1 MITLK
6 EIESIEFKKAGMS
19 GYKAVEV
26 EAFVDSVIEFTKSQA
41 KQIEELEEKLY
52 ALADK
57 VEEYRAD
64 EESIKD
70 TVISAKKIAEKILLD
85 AKTKAEGFLA
95 EADKKAVEIVGDAE
109 KKSILEADRLNKLKQ
124 EISDFKT
131 TILSLYKTHLESI
144 SKLPNSPES
153 REEIKED
160 SAEIA
165 EDMKEIESESS
176 I

>member
-19 GYKAVEV
+19 GYKASEV
-26 EAFVDSVIEFTKSQA
+26 EAFVDSVIEFAKAQT
-41 KQIEELEEKLY
+41 KQIEDLEGKLY

-57 VEEYRAD
+57 VEEYRSD

-70 TVISAKKIAEKILLD
+70 TVISAKKIAEKILID
-85 AKTKAEGFLA
+85 AKTKAEGFIA
-95 EADKKAVEIVGDAE
+95 EADKKAVMIVGDAE
-109 KKSILEADRLNKLKQ
+109 RKAIAEADKLNKLKQ

-131 TILSLYKTHLESI
+131 TVLSLYKSHLESI
-144 SKLPNSPES
+144 SKLPNSPEA

-160 SAEIA
+160 NAEIA
-165 EDMKEIESESS
+165 EDLKEIEAENK

>member
-19 GYKAVEV
+19 GYKANEV
-26 EAFVDSVIEFTKSQA
+26 EAFVDSVIEFA
-41 KQIEELEEKLY
+41 KAQTRQIEDLEEKLY

-70 TVISAKKIAEKILLD
+70 TVISAKKIAEKILVD
-85 AKTKAEGFLA
+85 AKIKADGFIA
-95 EADKKAVEIVGDAE
+95 EADKKAVEIIGDAE

-124 EISDFKT
+124 EISEFKT
-131 TILSLYKTHLESI
+131 TVLSLYKAHLESI

-160 SAEIA
+160 NSEIA
-165 EDMKEIESESS
+165 EDIKEIEAENS